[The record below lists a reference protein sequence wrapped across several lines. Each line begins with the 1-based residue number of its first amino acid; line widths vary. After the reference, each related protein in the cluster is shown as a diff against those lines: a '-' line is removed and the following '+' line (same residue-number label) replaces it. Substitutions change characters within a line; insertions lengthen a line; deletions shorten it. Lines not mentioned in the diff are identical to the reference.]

1 MPNTDR
7 PIASCRETQNHL
19 RANKTTSR
27 NKINS
32 GNSYPQVQQHRLKNP
47 KNVILG
53 HLNVNSLRSKIE
65 AVEELMRNNIDI
77 SLFSETKLDET
88 FPNQQFKISG
98 YKMFRRDR
106 NKHGGGIMFY
116 INENIPCKTVN
127 VEGLPDD
134 CEVTLIE
141 LSIKS
146 RKWLCIGLYK
156 PPSQNEKYFLDN
168 LSFALTKMSCEYE
181 NVMLIGD
188 FNLTVEN
195 KNLEVFMNAFD
206 LECLIKKPTCFQST
220 SPSCIDLILTN
231 KKEFFK
237 NSNVFEVGISDHHS
251 LIVTAL
257 RSQLVKGNAK
267 TKLYRDYNSFDI
279 KLFKEDLD
287 KNLKSNNTV
296 NFSDFQNTFTTVFH
310 KHAPIKKKI
319 LRFDNNSFMPKALRK
334 TTMRRSK
341 LKKQKKGQMY
351 IGQIK
356 KKTDFLCHA
365 TSEN

>member
-7 PIASCRETQNHL
+7 PIVSCPETQNHL

-127 VEGLPDD
+127 VEDLPDD

-168 LSFALTKMSCEYE
+168 LSLALTKMSCEYE
-181 NVMLIGD
+181 NVVLIGD

-296 NFSDFQNTFTTVFH
+296 NFSDFQNTFTTVLH

-319 LRFDNNSFMPKALRK
+319 LRFNNNPFMSKALRK
-334 TTMRRSK
+334 AIMHRSK
-341 LKKQKKGQMY
+341 LKNIYNKKGQM
-351 IGQIK
+351 
-356 KKTDFLCHA
+356 
-365 TSEN
+365 

>member
-7 PIASCRETQNHL
+7 STVSCPDTRNHL
-19 RANKTTSR
+19 RANSR
-27 NKINS
+27 NSVNS
-32 GNSYPQVQQHRLKNP
+32 GNSYLQVQQHRLKNP
-47 KNVILG
+47 KNFILG
-53 HLNVNSLRSKIE
+53 HLNVDSLRSKFE
-65 AVEELMRNNIDI
+65 AVEDLIQNNIDI

-106 NKHGGGIMFY
+106 NKYGGGIMFY
-116 INENIPCKTVN
+116 INVPKNIPCKTVN
-127 VEGLPDD
+127 IEGLPDD
-134 CEVTLIE
+134 CKVTLVE

-168 LSFALTKMSCEYE
+168 LSLALTKMFCEYE
-181 NVMLIGD
+181 NVMLTGD

-195 KNLEVFMNAFD
+195 KDLEVLMNTFD
-206 LECLIKKPTCFQST
+206 LECLIKKSTCFQST

-237 NSNVFEVGISDHHS
+237 NSKVLEVGTSDYHS

-267 TKLYRDYNSFDI
+267 TMLDRDYNSFDI
-279 KLFKEDLD
+279 KLFKEDLSM
-287 KNLKSNNTV
+287 NLKSNITV
-296 NFSDFQNTFTTVFH
+296 NLSGLQNVFTAV
-310 KHAPIKKKI
+310 
-319 LRFDNNSFMPKALRK
+319 LL
-334 TTMRRSK
+334 
-341 LKKQKKGQMY
+341 
-351 IGQIK
+351 
-356 KKTDFLCHA
+356 
-365 TSEN
+365 

>member
-1 MPNTDR
+1 MA
-7 PIASCRETQNHL
+7 IREHKL
-19 RANKTTSR
+19 
-27 NKINS
+27 KI
-32 GNSYPQVQQHRLKNP
+32 QKNA
-47 KNVILG
+47 ILG
-53 HLNVNSLRSKIE
+53 LLNVNSLRNKIKV
-65 AVEELMRNNIDI
+65 VEKLLRNNIDI

-106 NKHGGGIMFY
+106 NKYGGGIMFY
-116 INENIPCKTVN
+116 VNENIPCKTVN
-127 VEGLPDD
+127 VEGLPND
-134 CEVTLIE
+134 CVVTLIE

-156 PPSQNEKYFLDN
+156 APSQNEKYFLDN
-168 LSFALTKMSCEYE
+168 LSLALTKMSCEYE
-181 NVMLIGD
+181 NFMLIVD
-188 FNLTVEN
+188 FNLTVF
-195 KNLEVFMNAFD
+195 NLEAFMNAFD

-287 KNLKSNNTV
+287 ENLKSNNTI
-296 NFSDFQNTFTTVFH
+296 NFTAFQNTFTTVLH

-319 LRFDNNSFMPKALRK
+319 LRFNNNPFMSKALRK
-334 TTMRRSK
+334 AIMHKSK
-341 LKKQKKGQMY
+341 LKNIYNKKEQM
-351 IGQIK
+351 
-356 KKTDFLCHA
+356 
-365 TSEN
+365 